1 MLFARAPVSGKW
13 RIPLINL
20 KPFIKKTNYN
30 GSLDLTKQ
38 LIGAAVD
45 CGCDAGK
52 FQKRTVDVVYSAD
65 ELTRPRESP
74 FGTTNGDLKRGLEF
88 GKNEYS
94 EIDRYCKEKK
104 IQWMAS
110 CWDEESVDFIDQF
123 DPPCYKIASASL
135 TDDDLLRHYQ
145 KCGKPIIISTGM
157 STMKQIE
164 HAVEVLGIG

>member
-1 MLFARAPVSGKW
+1 
-13 RIPLINL
+13 
-20 KPFIKKTNYN
+20 
-30 GSLDLTKQ
+30 LDLTKQ

-45 CGCDAGK
+45 CGCDAVK

-110 CWDEESVDFIDQF
+110 C
-123 DPPCYKIASASL
+123 
-135 TDDDLLRHYQ
+135 
-145 KCGKPIIISTGM
+145 
-157 STMKQIE
+157 
-164 HAVEVLGIG
+164 